1 MLQKT
6 RGIVITTTDYSEAS
20 VIAKIYTEEF
30 GLQSFMLNGVRKSKS
45 RFNNNLL
52 QALSTVELVAYYKP
66 HKTLHRVSE
75 LNSSPQLSSIPYDT
89 VKTAL
94 AIFLAEV
101 LHRSIR
107 EEETNKELFNFL
119 HHSIELLDV
128 QVEDCSRF
136 HLCFMIQLSRYL
148 GFHPQGNYSVTTSYF
163 DLQEGV
169 YQQQPPMHPHYLEP
183 HMSEI
188 FYQVTRISF
197 EELHTLA
204 ITSNE
209 RKQLLHGLVT
219 YYELHHTQGVRLKS
233 YSVLE
238 EVMG

>member
-6 RGIVITTTDYSEAS
+6 RGIVITTTDYAEAS

-52 QALSTVELVAYYKP
+52 QALSTVELVAYYRP

-128 QVEDCSRF
+128 QAEDCSRF
-136 HLCFMIQLSRYL
+136 HLCFMIQLARYL
-148 GFHPQGNYSVTTSYF
+148 GFHPQGNYSITTSYF
-163 DLQEGV
+163 DLQEGM
-169 YQQQPPMHPHYLEP
+169 YQQQPPMHPHYLDSNL
-183 HMSEI
+183 SEKLH
-188 FYQVTRISF
+188 QLSRIGF
-197 EELHTLA
+197 EELHTLK
-204 ITSNE
+204 INSTE
-209 RKQLLHGLVT
+209 RKQLLHALIE